1 MDRLRPSATKRLPSG
16 LVAGQERIAYTNA
29 WSPPY
34 NHDVWVMRRDGSR
47 PTRLTRSWES
57 DLNPIWS
64 PDGGRIAFVHGG
76 FGDEL
81 WTFEL
86 RVMHV
91 ARGERSAR
99 PIANFYGD
107 GPQLSWRR

>member
-1 MDRLRPSATKRLPSG
+1 
-16 LVAGQERIAYTNA
+16 
-29 WSPPY
+29 
-34 NHDVWVMRRDGSR
+34 MRRDGSR

-81 WTFEL
+81 WTFQL

-107 GPQLSWRR
+107 GPQLS